1 MAGNTLSGR
10 GGMLYVAPGT
20 GAAVKVGNARS
31 WKITID
37 RTVDEDNAFTETWVH
52 SVSIIRKF
60 SGSVAGN
67 LDTSDNTVFQAAISD
82 TESNFYLYPNA
93 AAPTR
98 YYYGSGFF
106 KFDMEESL
114 DKVVRYTADFDG
126 QGAVGVN

>member
-1 MAGNTLSGR
+1 MPGGLSGR

-20 GAAVKVGNARS
+20 GAAVKVGLARS

-37 RTVDEDNAFTETWVH
+37 RTVDEDNVFGDTWVH
-52 SVSIIRKF
+52 NVSIIRKF

-67 LDTSDNTVFQAAISD
+67 LDTTDATIFNAAISD
-82 TESNFYLYPNA
+82 TESNFYLYPSA
-93 AAPTR
+93 TVATR

>member
-1 MAGNTLSGR
+1 MATVSGR

-20 GAAVKVGNARS
+20 GAAVKVGSARS

-37 RTVDEDNAFTETWVH
+37 RTVDEDNAFGDTWVH

-67 LDTSDNTVFQAAISD
+67 MDTVDNTVFSAAISD
-82 TESNFYLYPNA
+82 TESNFYLYPIA
-93 AAPTR
+93 TAPTS

-126 QGAVGVN
+126 QGAVGVH